1 MNVKLILYIV
11 ILPLSLFAL
20 DSLSIENKFKK
31 NRIYQARLLVLFLVM
46 SMSYLVV
53 NFLTDVFLNSNFI

>member
-31 NRIYQARLLVLFLVM
+31 NRIYQARLLVLFLAM
-46 SMSYLVV
+46 SMSYLLV

>member
-1 MNVKLILYIV
+1 MNVKLILYVV

-31 NRIYQARLLVLFLVM
+31 NRIYQARLLVLFLAM